1 MAPLPTIAGV
11 YYCRINALS
20 DGDPISNIFVFK
32 TDTPA
37 GSEATDALWS
47 GYVASSVATNW
58 SSVAS
63 NLLHQD
69 YTAYNVQ
76 CYPLGHPTLP
86 AFVSAFTAAGGDTSA
101 QSFRQVAGEIKH
113 NIYRRGKGSQGRT
126 LLSPIG
132 TGQLETDGDNM
143 TDAWVTSAQSHF
155 PSFITNTIIQIES
168 LAGGLWSYVQLSRL
182 GSGATYPVVNSTAEK
197 LVRSQRRRL

>member
-1 MAPLPTIAGV
+1 MAPLPTIAGA

-20 DGDPISNIFVFK
+20 DGKPISNIFVFK
-32 TDTPA
+32 TTTPA
-37 GSEATDALWS
+37 SSEAIDALWS
-47 GYVASSVATNW
+47 GYVATSVADNW
-58 SSVAS
+58 PTVVT

-69 YTAYNVQ
+69 YTAYDVQ

-86 AFVSAFTAAGGDTSA
+86 AFVSAFTSTGGNTSS

-132 TGQLETDGDNM
+132 SSDIETDGDNL
-143 TDAWVTSAQSHF
+143 TDAWVTLAQSHF
-155 PSFITNTIIQIES
+155 TSFISGTITQVEVA
-168 LAGGLWSYVQLSRL
+168 AGGLWSYVQLSRL
-182 GSGATYPVVNSTAEK
+182 GAGTTYPVVNSTAQK
-197 LVRSQRRRL
+197 LVRSQNRRR